1 MVEKTMDPLDRDQVD
16 YALQL
21 IDELH
26 PIAKTPMYVVYP
38 SLRPMKNMMTWMPWM
53 QYSELSEDPE
63 HEMNDLLQG

>member
-1 MVEKTMDPLDRDQVD
+1 MEPLNRDQVD

-26 PIAKTPMYVVYP
+26 PIAKTPMYAVYP
-38 SLRPMKNMMTWMPWM
+38 SLRPVRNMLNWMPWM
-53 QYSELSEDPE
+53 QYNELSEDPE